1 MRLIRFLI
9 ALLCIAA
16 GVVVGALNPQPVSL
30 DLGFT
35 TLRGTLGVSML
46 IALQV
51 GAIAGGL
58 VLAASLVVPL
68 RQQLRRESERHAT
81 ASGQPHI
88 GEYGPG
94 LQPTSVIDR
103 KHFVEEKR

>member
-30 DLGFT
+30 DFGFT
-35 TLRGTLGVSML
+35 TLQATLGVSL
-46 IALQV
+46 LVALLV

-58 VLAASLVVPL
+58 VLAASVVLPL
-68 RQQLRRESERHAT
+68 RQQLRRERSRKAT
-81 ASGQPHI
+81 AAASPHI
-88 GEYGPG
+88 GD
-94 LQPTSVIDR
+94 S
-103 KHFVEEKR
+103 

>member
-1 MRLIRFLI
+1 MPLPPDENLAAGWPVPARVLSSGLPASTGPCTMRLIRFLI

-46 IALQV
+46 IALLV
-51 GAIAGGL
+51 GAIR
-58 VLAASLVVPL
+58 SED
-68 RQQLRRESERHAT
+68 RRVGKECVRTCGSRW
-81 ASGQPHI
+81 SP
-88 GEYGPG
+88 YP
-94 LQPTSVIDR
+94 
-103 KHFVEEKR
+103 